1 MRDATIRGGS
11 DDDREWRV
19 WRGNDGGT
27 DLGMIITGIILA
39 LIGVLVGIPILT
51 TIGVILVIAGAVLAI
66 LGSAGRAV
74 GGRPHW
80 Y

>member
-1 MRDATIRGGS
+1 
-11 DDDREWRV
+11 
-19 WRGNDGGT
+19 
-27 DLGMIITGIILA
+27 MIITGIILA
-39 LIGVLVGIPILT
+39 LIGVLVGIPVLT
-51 TIGVILVIAGAVLAI
+51 TIGIILVIAGAVLAV